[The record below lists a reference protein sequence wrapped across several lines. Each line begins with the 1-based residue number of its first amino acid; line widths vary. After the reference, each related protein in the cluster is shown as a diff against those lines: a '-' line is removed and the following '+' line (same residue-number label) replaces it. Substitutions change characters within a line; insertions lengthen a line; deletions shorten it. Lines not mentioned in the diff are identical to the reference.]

1 MYLASG
7 YGFPIGVGND
17 RLAVAYL
24 IVKDF
29 ADTDR
34 PLAPAWKAGE
44 LVQIKFA
51 FHNYKTR
58 SRAFFGIESGIF

>member
-1 MYLASG
+1 MHLVSG
-7 YGFPIGVGND
+7 CGFLFGVGND

-44 LVQIKFA
+44 LVQIKFVP
-51 FHNYKTR
+51 HNYKTR
-58 SRAFFGIESGIF
+58 SRANFGIESGIF